1 MAVFR
6 MFIDTH
12 KSGVKVK
19 YSILDDKK
27 EVVYT
32 TPTGEDTSFIK
43 NDVVHK
49 ILKKTSAKDVP
60 YTLHLQYEY
69 DIDYIKKENKCP
81 MIEI

>member
-1 MAVFR
+1 MSVFR
-6 MFIDTH
+6 MYIDTH

-32 TPTGEDTSFIK
+32 TPLGEDSSFIT
-43 NDVVHK
+43 NDIVMK
-49 ILKKTSAKDVP
+49 ILKKSSVANAP

-69 DIDYIKKENKCP
+69 DQDCIKKENKCP
-81 MIEI
+81 MLEI